1 MCPSLVLSIL
11 GVLAV
16 TGYIEAINISTAQ
29 PQVTGYENAPNILA
43 VSYQTSKRTDWLQ
56 IRWNIVHPKTLH
68 LIICTIRSG
77 DLATAKMFPENGY
90 ESRMTIDPESGSLI
104 INHLKM
110 EDDGIYNVS
119 VLDNE
124 QESWTLINVTVLP
137 AQTEDGP
144 QAVTVFGCIH
154 HTLLHQ
160 DISAESPEEKGGPTP
175 AAVHEGQCICYS
187 NGSSASVPASAW
199 ILLSSHV
206 SSIVITLL
214 ILFGIHFKNRN
225 QPPRRTLRALPTNRR
240 QW

>member
-137 AQTEDGP
+137 AQTE
-144 QAVTVFGCIH
+144 
-154 HTLLHQ
+154 
-160 DISAESPEEKGGPTP
+160 GPTP